1 MRAEYSEITE
11 GPGQK
16 ATKEQLERLY
26 HRYHF
31 ASRYIAG
38 GEVLEVGCGSGIG
51 LGYLAKRASRV
62 VGGDIDRENVEEA
75 AYYHRE
81 NRDISVLKLDA
92 HNLPFD
98 DECFDA
104 ILLFEVIYYL
114 EKPEQF
120 ISEAHRLLKD
130 PGYLII
136 CTVNRNWK
144 DFHPSKYSIKY
155 FSVPELYALLQT
167 SFSFVE
173 ILGAFAASD
182 NGIKARAFSS
192 VKKTASKLNL
202 IPGSLK
208 ARERLKRIFIGSLE
222 PIPAEI
228 RDGTIGYWEPVTIA
242 SNTSTDKF
250 KILYAVATK
259 SSR

>member
-11 GPGQK
+11 SPGQK

-31 ASRYIAG
+31 ASRYIAD
-38 GEVLEVGCGSGIG
+38 GEVLEVGCGSGMG

-62 VGGDIDRENVEEA
+62 VGGDIDRKNVEEA
-75 AYYHRE
+75 EYYHRE

-98 DECFDA
+98 DECFDV

-114 EKPEQF
+114 EKPEHF
-120 ISEAHRLLKD
+120 VSEAHRLLKD
-130 PGYLII
+130 QGHLII
-136 CTVNRNWK
+136 CTVNRCWK
-144 DFHPSKYSIKY
+144 DFHSSKYSFKY
-155 FSVPELYALLQT
+155 FSAPELYALLQT

-173 ILGAFAASD
+173 VLGAFEVSD

-192 VKKTASKLNL
+192 LKKTASKLNL
-202 IPGSLK
+202 IPGSLR
-208 ARERLKRIFIGSLE
+208 AREHLKRMFIGCLE

-228 RDGTIGYWEPVTIA
+228 YDGMTDYHEPVPIA
-242 SNTSTDKF
+242 NDCPTDKF
-250 KILYAVATK
+250 KILYSVAK
-259 SSR
+259 K